1 MKSSLWTKAIWFR
14 LAVMAVDFVILSFF
28 LNSLFLS
35 GMATLLRHAI
45 QTLLYWYH
53 ERVWQRHDWGMENG
67 DTKWRTLAKTVTFRL
82 LTSGKDLLV
91 ITFFTAQVTRGL
103 TATLVIALIN
113 SVIYYIFERIWSKRN
128 VKMTPGNY

>member
-91 ITFFTAQVTRGL
+91 IPSLPPRSREDSRPRWSSPLSTPSFIISSRGSGQSE
-103 TATLVIALIN
+103 T
-113 SVIYYIFERIWSKRN
+113 
-128 VKMTPGNY
+128 